1 MNYAQIRGHPP
12 DFEVAYRFFTSEEGG
27 RLSGPP
33 GQHYRCDWAYSG
45 DDIQRDGIFMI
56 HPEFLTA
63 EGEVDNEEHPV
74 ALQGTAT
81 MWILI
86 PEMRNEVHQKRI
98 KPGIQGYF
106 MEGNKRVAEATVTK
120 IIALN
125 SNPITSSKK

>member
-1 MNYAQIRGHPP
+1 
-12 DFEVAYRFFTSEEGG
+12 
-27 RLSGPP
+27 
-33 GQHYRCDWAYSG
+33 
-45 DDIQRDGIFMI
+45 MI

-106 MEGNKRVAEATVTK
+106 MEGKKRVAEATVTK